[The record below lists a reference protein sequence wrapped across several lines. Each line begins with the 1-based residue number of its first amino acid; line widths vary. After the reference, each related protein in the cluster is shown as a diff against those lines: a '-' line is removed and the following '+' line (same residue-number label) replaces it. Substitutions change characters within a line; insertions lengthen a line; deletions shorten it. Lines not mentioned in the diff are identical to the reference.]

1 MGKRR
6 TWRARNNRPPRRIS
20 APLLALFVLL
30 TPLPESL
37 ELFTNEL
44 MIEMSA
50 SETRYSG
57 KFRVVK

>member
-6 TWRARNNRPPRRIS
+6 TWRARKNRPPRRIS
-20 APLLALFVLL
+20 PLLALFVLL

>member
-6 TWRARNNRPPRRIS
+6 TWRARKNRPPRSIS

-37 ELFTNEL
+37 EVFTNEL
-44 MIEMSA
+44 MIDMSA
-50 SETRYSG
+50 LETRYSG
-57 KFRVVK
+57 